1 MGERNSSLNYPGEQS
16 CSCHFK
22 LADMKSLEVEVGR
35 LKEQIKLS
43 DFERS
48 LLMQEIEDKDEAIRC
63 SASRIGNLEES
74 ISSMALEYQCEIE
87 SIKLDASTLEQNL
100 SEAKELLEEKSRE
113 NSKANELIEELE
125 TQNGDAYNV
134 IKRLMKENE
143 YLKEKLQN
151 SGSSITAFVNDVEKE
166 LNDWLPE
173 IEGQSSSILKKDTRY
188 A

>member
-1 MGERNSSLNYPGEQS
+1 MGERNSSLEYPSEQP

-22 LADMKSLEVEVGR
+22 LADMKNLEVEVGR
-35 LKEQIKLS
+35 LKEQIKIS

-63 SASRIGNLEES
+63 SAARIESLEES

-100 SEAKELLEEKSRE
+100 SEAKELLEERSRE
-113 NSKANELIEELE
+113 HSKANELIEELE

-143 YLKEKLQN
+143 YLKEKLHN
-151 SGSSITAFVNDVEKE
+151 SDLCITAFVNDVENQ
-166 LNDWLPE
+166 LHDWLPE
-173 IEGQSSSILKKDTRY
+173 IEDHSSSILKKDTRY